1 MNNHLG
7 FGLNKL
13 ARLIA
18 ERKKAESEK
27 KAPALNVPW
36 PYQVLAFPFETFGIT
51 NYSDA
56 PPDEEV

>member
-1 MNNHLG
+1 MSSPFA

-18 ERKKAESEK
+18 ERDAAATENRV
-27 KAPALNVPW
+27 PPLNPPW
-36 PYQVLAFPFETFGIT
+36 PYEALAFPSQTFGIT

-56 PPDEEV
+56 PPNQEV